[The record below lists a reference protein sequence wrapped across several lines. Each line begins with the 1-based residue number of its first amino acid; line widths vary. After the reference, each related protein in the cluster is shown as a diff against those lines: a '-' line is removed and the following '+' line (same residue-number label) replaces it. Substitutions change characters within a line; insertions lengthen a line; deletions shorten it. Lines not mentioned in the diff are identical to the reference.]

1 MAVQNLVLPPSKKR
15 SAVKA
20 LRFLGGNI
28 SVYSVTAVAVLPSS
42 FQFSAPEA
50 VQI

>member
-20 LRFLGGNI
+20 LRFCGNI